1 MKRDPLIKSLNSAA
15 EASSAYVKVVNREID
30 NQLSGLTLNNVIPH
44 LNENDKKEINENIRI
59 FLTEDAKRTKHSL
72 YCRYIVQANFILNH
86 YDTEN
91 PKAAIK
97 ELNDTLNSKS
107 VEDLEIEAGIIKA
120 DIEKFKTE
128 DGKSDPN
135 QIKRKE
141 KLHEIE
147 QEFAK
152 GYQKYQDKF
161 LLDNDPIQDLETRIQ
176 RLQKELHLGKI
187 LDYGATSDTLKP
199 ISLKENAKLQETPG
213 GMRSVGMNA
222 IGDLLSKT
230 ANSIEA
236 LKNYNSLL
244 EMQGT
249 AISIPGTLKKQIEII
264 NTLPDDPDTLV
275 IANTSLQ
282 SSVQTILNSPLMDG
296 DPAIAAFKEIDHKIQ
311 PKTKKDLIACY
322 KDIEAKFDNNK
333 KDNAIITQL
342 YKKLNTLE
350 KDMNSGYYPHSEKI
364 KFKIDVLK
372 IDISHNLNKNKIA
385 AHQAKKS
392 NSKTDPSHSNAR
404 SSLTH
409 AFHRLKKIVSNQLDT
424 KHSANKNPDNKP
436 SSRQNKK

>member
-1 MKRDPLIKSLNSAA
+1 MKQNALIKSLHAAA
-15 EASSAYVKVVNREID
+15 EASSAYVKAVNREID
-30 NQLSGLTLNNVIPH
+30 NKLSGLTLINVIPH
-44 LNENDKKEINENIRI
+44 LNENDVKEINKNIRV
-59 FLTEDAKRTKHSL
+59 FLTEDAERTKHSL

-91 PKAAIK
+91 PKTVIK

-107 VEDLEIEAGIIKA
+107 LKDLEIQAGIIKS
-120 DIEKFKTE
+120 DIEQFKTK
-128 DGKSDPN
+128 DRKSNPN

-147 QEFAK
+147 KEFAK
-152 GYQKYQDKF
+152 EYQKYQDKF

-176 RLQKELHLGKI
+176 RLNKGLHLGKI

-199 ISLKENAKLQETPG
+199 ISLKENVKLQETPG

-275 IANTSLQ
+275 IAKTSLQ

-364 KFKIDVLK
+364 KFKIDILQ

-385 AHQAKKS
+385 AHQAKKLNS
-392 NSKTDPSHSNAR
+392 NSSFR

-409 AFHRLKKIVSNQLDT
+409 AFSRLRTNVSKHFDT
-424 KHSANKNPDNKP
+424 KHEPHKNPDNKP
-436 SSRQNKK
+436 SSRRNKK